1 MSDRRAFWPP
11 GEVHEATES
20 FCIRDASGQA
30 LAYVYYENEKGRLP
44 TAAAALASAS
54 DRPAINV
61 VAAEVLLAS
70 ASRWPP
76 THFAL
81 CRSDLCPGLSMRQ
94 VDGALVLSKHPW
106 LTPFQLKTVLYLC
119 AHNVAE
125 ESGGSHDAG

>member
-94 VDGALVLSKHPW
+94 VDGALVLSKPEACFPQGRFASICDQYSDRSASD
-106 LTPFQLKTVLYLC
+106 T
-119 AHNVAE
+119 
-125 ESGGSHDAG
+125 S